1 MLLTILREPSETAL
15 TADRV
20 NVAQPLDKTLGS
32 IKESASGRD
41 ECTLEHN
48 NGRVDRPLALQ
59 PGGRTTVQHRSML
72 SR

>member
-1 MLLTILREPSETAL
+1 MLLTTLREPSETVL

-41 ECTLEHN
+41 ECHLEHN
-48 NGRVDRPLALQ
+48 NG
-59 PGGRTTVQHRSML
+59 
-72 SR
+72 